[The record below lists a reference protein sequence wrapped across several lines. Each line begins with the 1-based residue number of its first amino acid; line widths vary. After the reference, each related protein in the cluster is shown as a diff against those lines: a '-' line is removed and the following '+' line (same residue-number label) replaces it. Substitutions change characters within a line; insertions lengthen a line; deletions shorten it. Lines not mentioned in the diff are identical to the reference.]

1 MAHHFL
7 FTFFGDCALE
17 QKAVPLQPILECIKQ
32 TNHMNNKILI
42 FFFLLAGLLASNGVM
57 MAQHDHHHHHNKMS
71 DAHIAGHVLDAN
83 TQEHLAFVN
92 VQVKGTSMGCLT
104 DESGHFYLKNL
115 PIGTHTVVFS
125 MMGYETIEKTVT
137 LQRDTLIEL
146 KVAIAETSFV
156 IDNVVVTANK
166 YATKQKEVATIVNV
180 ISPLIIESTASNS
193 MADVLNFQTGLRV
206 EETCSNCGVPQIRI
220 NGLEGPYTQILMDSR
235 PIFSSLASVYGLE
248 QLPAGMVDRIE
259 VIRGGGSALYGA
271 NAIAGV
277 VNIIT
282 KEPTRNFFNVSNSSA
297 FTERGTYDIN
307 TNLNASVVSEN
318 QKAGIYLFGV
328 QRNRQ
333 QYDRDDDGFSDIPH
347 LNSTTAGFRSF
358 FKTSE
363 YSKLTAEYHHT
374 TEYRR
379 GGYGIDSL
387 QPHESPLC
395 EQLRHNIDAATAKWD
410 MYSTDSRHFISAY
423 TSFQHIARDSYFG
436 TNMNPNAYGKS
447 TDIVSVTGA
456 QYRFSYACGI
466 ANADLSAGAEYS
478 YNQLRDQILGYGRN
492 TLQRV
497 HLGGGYVQNEWKTT
511 AWSALIGGRLEQ
523 HSLLKKPV
531 FSPRANVRW
540 SPIVNGKSTITGNP
554 LPLTDLIVRLSYAS
568 GYRAPQIYE
577 EDLHVGAVGGEVS
590 LISLDENLRPEY
602 SHSVSGSLDIYKRL
616 GKFDFNVTLEGFFTQ
631 LNDIFTLVENGH
643 DAHGNLLLT
652 RTNASGARVAGVNV
666 EAKLGYGH
674 LLSFQAGYTYNY
686 SRYIEPLQWSENP
699 NIAPQTRMF
708 RTPEHY
714 GYFLLNI
721 EPVKNFHILTNGK
734 VTGSMLVQ
742 HFAGYV
748 PEDEEV
754 VTPVFF
760 EWDVKLCYDIP
771 LYKHYT
777 LEINA
782 GVKNILDHFQRD
794 LDKGMDRDAGF
805 VYGPAAPRTFFAG
818 VNLKI

>member
-1 MAHHFL
+1 MKKTFSIFVVLCSLLFSSAAMAN
-7 FTFFGDCALE
+7 T
-17 QKAVPLQPILECIKQ
+17 P
-32 TNHMNNKILI
+32 T
-42 FFFLLAGLLASNGVM
+42 
-57 MAQHDHHHHHNKMS
+57 
-71 DAHIAGHVLDAN
+71 DAHIAGHVLDAH
-83 TQEHLAFVN
+83 TQEHLSFVN
-92 VQVKGTSMGCLT
+92 VQIKGTSMGCLT
-104 DESGHFYLKNL
+104 DESGHYYLKNL
-115 PIGTHTVVFS
+115 PEGKHTIIFS
-125 MMGYETIEKTVT
+125 MMGYETLEKSVV
-137 LQRDTLIEL
+137 LHRDTLIEIN
-146 KVAIAETSFV
+146 VAISEKSFLM
-156 IDNVVVTANK
+156 DNVVVTANK

-180 ISPLIIESTASNS
+180 ISPLIIESTTSNS

-220 NGLEGPYTQILMDSR
+220 NGLEGQYTQILMDSR

-282 KEPTRNFFNVSNSSA
+282 KEPTRNFFNISNSSA
-297 FTERGTYDIN
+297 FTQQGNHDIN
-307 TNLNASVVSEN
+307 TSMNASVVSEN

-333 QYDRDDDGFSDIPH
+333 QYDRDDDGFSDIP
-347 LNSTTAGFRSF
+347 LLRSTTAGFRSF
-358 FKTSE
+358 FKTSD
-363 YSKLTAEYHHT
+363 YSKITAEYHHT

-379 GGYGIDSL
+379 GGNGIDDL
-387 QPHESPLC
+387 QPHEALLC
-395 EQLRHNIDAATAKWD
+395 ERLRHNIDAATAKWD
-410 MYSTDSRHFISAY
+410 FFSQDSKHFLSAY

-447 TDIVSVTGA
+447 TDLVSVTGA
-456 QYRFSYACGI
+456 QYRFSYPCGI

-492 TLQRV
+492 TLQKV

-511 AWSALIGGRLEQ
+511 AWSVLVGGRLEQ
-523 HSLLKKPV
+523 HSLLNKPV
-531 FSPRANVRW
+531 FSPRANARW
-540 SPIVNGKSTITGNP
+540 SPIVNGKSTFPSGQVVG
-554 LPLTDLIVRLSYAS
+554 LTDLILRFSYAS

-602 SHSVSGSLDIYKRL
+602 SHSISGSVDMYKRF
-616 GKFDFNVTLEGFFTQ
+616 GKWDMNLTVEGFFTQ
-631 LNDIFTLVENGH
+631 LNDVFTLVENGH
-643 DAHGNLLLT
+643 DAMGNLLLT
-652 RTNASGARVAGVNV
+652 RTNASGARVSGVNL
-666 EAKLGYGH
+666 EAKFSYGH
-674 LLSFQAGYTYNY
+674 LLNFQAGYTYNH
-686 SRYIEPLQWSENP
+686 SRYIKPEQWSENP
-699 NIAPQTRMF
+699 NIAPQRRMF

-721 EPVKNFHILTNGK
+721 EPIKHFHVLTNGK

-742 HFAGYV
+742 HFAGYI

-754 VTPVFF
+754 TTPTFF
-760 EWDVKLCYDIP
+760 EWDFKLCYDIP
-771 LYKHYT
+771 IYKHYT
-777 LEINA
+777 LEINV

-794 LDKGMDRDAGF
+794 LDQGKDRDAGF

-818 VNLKI
+818 INLKI

>member
-1 MAHHFL
+1 MKKTFSIFVVLCSLLFSSAAMAN
-7 FTFFGDCALE
+7 T
-17 QKAVPLQPILECIKQ
+17 P
-32 TNHMNNKILI
+32 T
-42 FFFLLAGLLASNGVM
+42 
-57 MAQHDHHHHHNKMS
+57 
-71 DAHIAGHVLDAN
+71 DAHIAGHVLDAH
-83 TQEHLAFVN
+83 TQEHLSFVN
-92 VQVKGTSMGCLT
+92 VQIKGTSMGCLT
-104 DESGHFYLKNL
+104 DESGHYYLKNL
-115 PIGTHTVVFS
+115 PEGKHTIIFS
-125 MMGYETIEKTVT
+125 MMGYETLEKSVV
-137 LQRDTLIEL
+137 LHRDTLIEIN
-146 KVAIAETSFV
+146 VAISEKSFLM
-156 IDNVVVTANK
+156 DNVVVTANK

-180 ISPLIIESTASNS
+180 ISPLIIESTTSNS

-220 NGLEGPYTQILMDSR
+220 NGLEGQYTQILMDSR

-282 KEPTRNFFNVSNSSA
+282 KEPTRNFFNISNSSA
-297 FTERGTYDIN
+297 FTQQGNYDIN
-307 TNLNASVVSEN
+307 TSMNASVVSEN

-333 QYDRDDDGFSDIPH
+333 QYDRDDDGFSDIP
-347 LNSTTAGFRSF
+347 LLRSTTAGFRSF
-358 FKTSE
+358 FKTSD
-363 YSKLTAEYHHT
+363 YSKITAEYHHT

-379 GGYGIDSL
+379 GGNGIDDL
-387 QPHESPLC
+387 QPHEALLC
-395 EQLRHNIDAATAKWD
+395 ERLRHNIDAATAKWD
-410 MYSTDSRHFISAY
+410 FFSQDSKHFLSAY

-447 TDIVSVTGA
+447 TDLVLVTGA
-456 QYRFSYACGI
+456 QYRFSYPCGI

-492 TLQRV
+492 TLQKV

-511 AWSALIGGRLEQ
+511 AWSVLVGGRLEQ
-523 HSLLKKPV
+523 HSLLNKPV
-531 FSPRANVRW
+531 FSPRANARW
-540 SPIVNGKSTITGNP
+540 SPIVNGKSTFHSGQAVG
-554 LPLTDLIVRLSYAS
+554 LTDLILRFSYAS

-602 SHSVSGSLDIYKRL
+602 SHSISGSVDMYKRF
-616 GKFDFNVTLEGFFTQ
+616 GKWDMNLTVEGFFTQ
-631 LNDIFTLVENGH
+631 LNDVFTLVENGH
-643 DAHGNLLLT
+643 DAMGNLLLT
-652 RTNASGARVAGVNV
+652 RTNASGARVSGVNL
-666 EAKLGYGH
+666 EAKFSYGH
-674 LLSFQAGYTYNY
+674 LLNFQAGYTYNH
-686 SRYIEPLQWSENP
+686 SRYIKPEQWSENP
-699 NIAPQTRMF
+699 NIAPQRRMF

-721 EPVKNFHILTNGK
+721 EPIKHFHVLTNGK

-742 HFAGYV
+742 HFAGYI

-754 VTPVFF
+754 TTPTFF
-760 EWDVKLCYDIP
+760 EWDFKLCYDIP
-771 LYKHYT
+771 IYKHYT
-777 LEINA
+777 LEINV

-794 LDKGMDRDAGF
+794 LDQGKDRDAGF

-818 VNLKI
+818 INLKI

>member
-1 MAHHFL
+1 MH
-7 FTFFGDCALE
+7 T
-17 QKAVPLQPILECIKQ
+17 K
-32 TNHMNNKILI
+32 KILL
-42 FFFLLAGLLASNGVM
+42 FLLASMTTALSLLAND
-57 MAQHDHHHHHNKMS
+57 AT
-71 DAHIAGHVLDAN
+71 DAHIAGHVLDAHSG
-83 TQEHLAFVN
+83 EHLSFVN
-92 VQVKGTSMGCLT
+92 VQVKGTSLGCLT

-115 PIGTHTVVFS
+115 PEGKLTLVFS
-125 MMGYETIEKTVT
+125 MMGYESVEKSLT
-137 LQRDTLIEL
+137 LQRDTLIEMN
-146 KVAIAETSFV
+146 VEIAETSFM

-166 YATKQKEVATIVNV
+166 YETKQKEVATIVNV
-180 ISPLIIESTASNS
+180 ISPLIIESTSSNS

-220 NGLEGPYTQILMDSR
+220 NGLEGQYTQILMDSR

-282 KEPTRNFFNVSNSSA
+282 KEPARNFFNVSNSSA
-297 FTERGTYDIN
+297 FTETGSYDIN
-307 TNLNASVVSEN
+307 TSMNASVVAEN
-318 QKAGIYLFGV
+318 QKAGIFLFGV
-328 QRNRQ
+328 QRNRE
-333 QYDRDDDGFSDIPH
+333 QYDRDKDGYSDIPI

-358 FKTSE
+358 FKTSD

-374 TEYRR
+374 TEHRR

-395 EQLRHNIDAATAKWD
+395 EQLRHNIDAATMKWD
-410 MYSTDSRHFISAY
+410 MYTADNKHFVSAY
-423 TSFQHIARDSYFG
+423 TSFQHIGRDSYFG
-436 TNMNPNAYGKS
+436 TNYNPNAYGKS

-456 QYRFSYACGI
+456 QYRFSYPCGI
-466 ANADLSAGAEYS
+466 MNADLSAGAEYS
-478 YNQLRDQILGYGRN
+478 YNQLRDQILGYDRN

-497 HLGGGYVQNEWKTT
+497 HLGGGYVQNEWKNKQ
-511 AWSALIGGRLEQ
+511 WSILVGGRLEQ
-523 HSLLKKPV
+523 HSLLDKPV
-531 FSPRANVRW
+531 FSPRANVRYT
-540 SPIVNGKSTITGNP
+540 PIDPIILRV
-554 LPLTDLIVRLSYAS
+554 SYAS

-602 SHSVSGSLDIYKRL
+602 SHSVSGSIDMYKRF
-616 GKFDFNVTLEGFFTQ
+616 GKWDMNLTLEGFFTQ
-631 LNDIFTLVENGH
+631 LNDVFTLVENGH
-643 DAHGNLLLT
+643 DAMGNLLLT
-652 RTNASGARVAGVNV
+652 RTNASGARVAGLNV
-666 EAKLGYGH
+666 EAKVGCGH
-674 LLSFQAGYTYNY
+674 LLSFQAGYTYNH

-699 NIAPQTRMF
+699 NIAPQRRMF

-754 VTPVFF
+754 TTPVFF
-760 EWDVKLCYDIP
+760 EWDFKLCYDIP

-782 GVKNILDHFQRD
+782 GVKNLLDHFQRD
-794 LDKGMDRDAGF
+794 LDKGMDRDAGY
-805 VYGPAAPRTFFAG
+805 VYGPATPRTYFAG
-818 VNLKI
+818 INLKI

>member
-1 MAHHFL
+1 MKKIFSIFVVLCSLLFSSAAMAN
-7 FTFFGDCALE
+7 T
-17 QKAVPLQPILECIKQ
+17 P
-32 TNHMNNKILI
+32 T
-42 FFFLLAGLLASNGVM
+42 
-57 MAQHDHHHHHNKMS
+57 
-71 DAHIAGHVLDAN
+71 DAHIAGHVLDAH
-83 TQEHLAFVN
+83 TQEHLSFVN
-92 VQVKGTSMGCLT
+92 VQIKGTSMGCLT
-104 DESGHFYLKNL
+104 DESGHYYLKNL
-115 PIGTHTVVFS
+115 PEGKHTIIFS
-125 MMGYETIEKTVT
+125 MMGYETLEKSVV
-137 LQRDTLIEL
+137 LHRDTLIEIN
-146 KVAIAETSFV
+146 VAISEKSFLM
-156 IDNVVVTANK
+156 DNVVVTANK

-180 ISPLIIESTASNS
+180 ISPLIIESTTSNS

-220 NGLEGPYTQILMDSR
+220 NGLEGQYTQILMDSR

-282 KEPTRNFFNVSNSSA
+282 KEPTRNFFNISNSSA
-297 FTERGTYDIN
+297 FTQQGNHDIN
-307 TNLNASVVSEN
+307 TSMNASVVSEN

-333 QYDRDDDGFSDIPH
+333 QYDRDDDGFSDIP
-347 LNSTTAGFRSF
+347 LLRSTTAGFRSF
-358 FKTSE
+358 FKTSD
-363 YSKLTAEYHHT
+363 YSKITAEYHHT

-379 GGYGIDSL
+379 GGNGIDDL
-387 QPHESPLC
+387 QPHEALLC
-395 EQLRHNIDAATAKWD
+395 ERLRHNIDAATAKWD
-410 MYSTDSRHFISAY
+410 FFSQDSKHFLSAY

-447 TDIVSVTGA
+447 TDLVSVTGA
-456 QYRFSYACGI
+456 QYRFSYPCGI

-492 TLQRV
+492 TLQKV

-511 AWSALIGGRLEQ
+511 AWSVLVGGRLEQ
-523 HSLLKKPV
+523 HSLLNKPV
-531 FSPRANVRW
+531 FSPRANARW
-540 SPIVNGKSTITGNP
+540 SPIVNGKSTFPSGQVVG
-554 LPLTDLIVRLSYAS
+554 LTDLILRFSYAS

-602 SHSVSGSLDIYKRL
+602 SHSISGSVDMYKRF
-616 GKFDFNVTLEGFFTQ
+616 GKWDMNLTVEGFFTQ
-631 LNDIFTLVENGH
+631 LNDVFTLVENGH
-643 DAHGNLLLT
+643 DAMGNLLLT
-652 RTNASGARVAGVNV
+652 RTNASGARVSGVNL
-666 EAKLGYGH
+666 EAKFSYGH
-674 LLSFQAGYTYNY
+674 LLNFQAGYTYNH
-686 SRYIEPLQWSENP
+686 SRYIKPEQWSENP
-699 NIAPQTRMF
+699 NIAPQRRMF

-721 EPVKNFHILTNGK
+721 EPIKHFHVLTNGK

-742 HFAGYV
+742 HFAGYI

-754 VTPVFF
+754 TTPTFF
-760 EWDVKLCYDIP
+760 EWDFKLCYDIP
-771 LYKHYT
+771 IYKHYT
-777 LEINA
+777 LEINV

-794 LDKGMDRDAGF
+794 LDQGKDRDAGF

-818 VNLKI
+818 INLKI